1 MESGAVLTV
10 LGNKYAPEI
19 LAATAEP
26 RSVQS
31 IADELGVPV
40 ATCYRRVNELADAG
54 LVELHERAL
63 SDERRRVSLYRRTVD
78 EITVDFGETGID
90 VDIETRGEVKSR
102 IDSVWRM
109 LSDRSN

>member
-1 MESGAVLTV
+1 MESGAVLAV

-31 IADELGVPV
+31 VADELGVPV
-40 ATCYRRVNELADAG
+40 ATCYRRMDELVDAG
-54 LVELHERAL
+54 LVELHDRVL
-63 SDERRRVSLYRRTVD
+63 SDDRRRVSRYRRTVD
-78 EITVDFGETGID
+78 EITVDFGETG
-90 VDIETRGEVKSR
+90 VDINIEARGEVKSR